1 MDLDPGMR
9 RVYGCALCG
18 VDTSHHI
25 RGRRGNRYA
34 ILCTNCGG
42 GALVGADDLLLYQV
56 RWEEE
61 LRQILD
67 QLADT
72 DDYHDDGGN

>member
-1 MDLDPGMR
+1 MELDPGSR
-9 RVYGCALCG
+9 RVYCCALCG
-18 VDTSHHI
+18 VDTSHCI
-25 RGRRGNRYA
+25 RGRRGDRYG

-42 GALVGADDLLLYQV
+42 GALVSGDDLLLYQV

-67 QLADT
+67 QLADA
-72 DDYHDDGGN
+72 DEFHDDGEP

>member
-1 MDLDPGMR
+1 MELDPGTR

-25 RGRRGNRYA
+25 RGRRGDRYA
-34 ILCTNCGG
+34 VACTNCGG
-42 GALVGADDLLLYQV
+42 GALVDGDDLLLYQV

-67 QLADT
+67 QLADS
-72 DDYHDDGGN
+72 DEYPDDG